1 MAAVHVIAPHL
12 FSKRLSSR
20 RRLPLS
26 SLNKSFMATTGN
38 ESDPELSDDTRSLQ
52 LATQDK
58 ADASIQ
64 RSLIKKIGKDGHGDY
79 VLRRVSGRTDASDS
93 GSSWSGGSRP
103 VGETIDWKQ
112 LLKDA
117 EERAEQRR
125 LSDLEAAE
133 KRRLSDLKAAEER
146 QERAEQRRLSDLKA
160 AEEREERAEQRR
172 LSDLEAA
179 EKHLQEAEERAE
191 KRLRE
196 AEDRAEKRLRE
207 AEDRTERLHL
217 SVLGQITPTQ
227 SARP

>member
-26 SLNKSFMATTGN
+26 SLNESFMATTGN

-64 RSLIKKIGKDGHGDY
+64 RSMIKKIGKDGHGDY

-146 QERAEQRRLSDLKA
+146 
-160 AEEREERAEQRR
+160 EERAEQRR

-179 EKHLQEAEERAE
+179 EKRLQEAEERAE

>member
-64 RSLIKKIGKDGHGDY
+64 RSMIKKIGKDGHGDY

-146 QERAEQRRLSDLKA
+146 AEQRRLSDLKA

-179 EKHLQEAEERAE
+179 EKRLQEAEERAE

>member
-26 SLNKSFMATTGN
+26 SLNKSFMAPTGN
-38 ESDPELSDDTRSLQ
+38 DSDPELSDDTRSLQ

-64 RSLIKKIGKDGHGDY
+64 RSMIKKIGKDGHGDY

-146 QERAEQRRLSDLKA
+146 AEQRRLSDLKA

-179 EKHLQEAEERAE
+179 EKRLQEAEERAE